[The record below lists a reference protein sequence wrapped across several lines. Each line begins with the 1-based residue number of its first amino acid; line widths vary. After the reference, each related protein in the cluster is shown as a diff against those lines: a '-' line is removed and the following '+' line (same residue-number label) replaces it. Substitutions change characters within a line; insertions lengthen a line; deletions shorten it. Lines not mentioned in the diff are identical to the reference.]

1 MAKRKRVV
9 KKATVSRSAS
19 ASVAKPA
26 QMGKCSGSGL
36 EWFILGV
43 LILANNWVNLAW
55 PVFIGGLVALCGLYK
70 YVKRG

>member
-19 ASVAKPA
+19 VSRPT
-26 QMGKCSGSGL
+26 QSGKCHGSGL
-36 EWFILGV
+36 EWFVLGV

-70 YVKRG
+70 YVKRA